1 MGKDLKGKELGE
13 GIRQRANGVYSA
25 RFTDRFG
32 KRKEIYNKDL
42 RQLKIDF
49 NKVKYED
56 SQRMNVVNEYI
67 ILDEWFVKFIDI
79 HKYGII
85 CENTKAYY
93 QSVYRKHISPYLGKF
108 RLNEITHLQVKG
120 LIKTLEQKG
129 LQFETQNKVRILLKD
144 MFNKAQ
150 MDNLYIGNNPA
161 RSIKLVRNE
170 KIERKVLS
178 KEEQETFL
186 NCSLGTFYHE
196 LFVVMINTGMRVG
209 EITALMR
216 SDIDFENNT
225 ISVTKSLLYQK
236 LEGDEKKEFH
246 LGKTKTKSSVRS
258 IPMNEQCREALQ
270 KQILRKEIVKKREIK
285 DIDEEFKDLL
295 FVTKFNTPI
304 NDVIVS
310 DAIKR
315 IINEINLSKD
325 DLEKMECFSSHTFRH
340 TFATNALEAGVAMRV
355 VQEWLG
361 HSTMQMTANLYS
373 HVTKEFSQSEIKKI
387 GGVEMGYSIEVRGI
401 ES

>member
-42 RQLKIDF
+42 KQLKIDF
-49 NKVKYED
+49 NKMKYED
-56 SQRMNVVNEYI
+56 SQCMNVVNDRI
-67 ILDEWFVKFIDI
+67 ILDEWFIKFIDI
-79 HKYGII
+79 HKHGII
-85 CENTKAYY
+85 SDNTRQYY
-93 QSVYRKHISPYLGKF
+93 KYIYNKYISSYLGKF
-108 RLNEITHLQVKG
+108 RLKEITHLQVKE
-120 LIKTLEQKG
+120 LLKTLEQKG
-129 LQFETQNKVRILLKD
+129 LKFETQNKVRIILQD

-150 MDNLYIGNNPA
+150 LDNLFIGNNPA
-161 RSIKLVRNE
+161 RGIKLVRNE
-170 KIERKVLS
+170 KFDRKVLS
-178 KEEQETFL
+178 KKEQETFL

-209 EITALMR
+209 EITALTK
-216 SDIDFENNT
+216 SDIDFETNT
-225 ISVTKSLLYQK
+225 ISVTKNLLYQR

-246 LGKTKTKSSVRS
+246 IGNTKTKSSVRK
-258 IPMNEQCREALQ
+258 IPMNQQCREALQ
-270 KQILRKEIVKKREIK
+270 KQILKKEIVKKRKIK

-325 DLEKMECFSSHTFRH
+325 NLEQMEYFSSHTFRH
-340 TFATNALEAGVAMRV
+340 TFATNALEAGVPMRV

-361 HSTMQMTANLYS
+361 HATMQMTANLYS
-373 HVTKEFSQSEIKKI
+373 HVTEEFSQSEIQKI
-387 GGVEMGYSIEVRGI
+387 GGVKMGYSIEIGGI
-401 ES
+401 TP